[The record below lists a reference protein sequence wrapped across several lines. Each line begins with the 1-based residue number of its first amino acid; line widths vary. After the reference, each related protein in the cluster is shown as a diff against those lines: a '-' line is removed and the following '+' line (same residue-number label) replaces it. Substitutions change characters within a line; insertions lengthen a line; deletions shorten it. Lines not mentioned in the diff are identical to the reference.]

1 MLSATSGGSGMG
13 MVSILLI
20 ALGLS
25 MDCFAV
31 SVSSGLSMERFRI
44 CRALRLALFFGLFQG
59 IMPVIGFAAGM
70 GVRNFIEE
78 IDHWVAFGLL
88 AFIGLKMIHE
98 ALTEGENGKK
108 IDLSSLSTLLVLSVA
123 TSIDALAVGVSFSL
137 LNMDIAVPALV
148 IGIVAFAVSLTGVL
162 VGRRVGRRFKSMAE
176 ILGGLIL
183 IAIGLKILMEH
194 LG

>member
-176 ILGGLIL
+176 ILGGLII

>member
-1 MLSATSGGSGMG
+1 MG